1 MGIKKIL
8 SLSILAFLTVSCAS
22 TTEPESVEEVYV
34 PTFKTLSHKGFTLVV
49 PDDTGWNVAN
59 ESEYRVEL
67 AKRDEASSDVY
78 TIQALLVRLP
88 SFETDEDF
96 KAYVEKSMDQID
108 QKTQAT
114 LLEQGSN
121 FIPYNENQ
129 CVQINRKTEKSAAE
143 GAEPVLL
150 DMVNFTCRHPLRED
164 AGVYLAYA
172 KRMQPGAEAEDLV
185 PQALNL
191 FYNLEFTEL

>member
-8 SLSILAFLTVSCAS
+8 LLSILAFLTVSCAS
-22 TTEPESVEEVYV
+22 TSEPESVEEVYV
-34 PTFKTLSHKGFTLVV
+34 PTYQTLSHKGFTLVV
-49 PDDTGWNVAN
+49 PDDAGWDVAN
-59 ESEYRVEL
+59 ESEYKVEL

-96 KAYVEKSMDQID
+96 KAYVEKSMDAID
-108 QKTQAT
+108 QKTDST
-114 LLEQGSN
+114 VIEQGSN

-129 CVQINRKTEKSAAE
+129 CIQINRKTEKSADE
-143 GAEPVLL
+143 GAVL
-150 DMVNFTCRHPLRED
+150 DMVNFTCRHPLHED

-172 KRMQPGAEAEDLV
+172 KRTQPGAEVEDLV

>member
-49 PDDTGWNVAN
+49 PDDKGWNVAN
-59 ESEYRVEL
+59 ESDYKVEL
-67 AKRDEASSDVY
+67 AKHDEASSDVY

-88 SFETDEDF
+88 SFESDEDF
-96 KAYVEKSMDQID
+96 KAYVEKSMDSID
-108 QKTQAT
+108 QKTESS
-114 LLEQGSN
+114 LIEQGSN
-121 FIPYNENQ
+121 FIPYNDNQ
-129 CVQINRKTEKSAAE
+129 CVQINRKTEKSAEE
-143 GAEPVLL
+143 GVVL

-172 KRMQPGAEAEDLV
+172 KRTQQGAEAEDLV

-191 FYNLEFTEL
+191 FYNLEFTELEL

>member
-22 TTEPESVEEVYV
+22 TSEPETVEQVYV
-34 PTFKTLSHKGFTLVV
+34 PSFKTLSHKGFTLVV
-49 PDDTGWNVAN
+49 PDDAGWNVAKD
-59 ESEYRVEL
+59 SEYKVEL
-67 AKRDEASSDVY
+67 AKHDDASSDVY

-88 SFETDEDF
+88 AFESDDDF
-96 KAYVEKSMDQID
+96 KAYVEKSMNTID
-108 QKTQAT
+108 QKTEST
-114 LLEQGSN
+114 VIEQGTN
-121 FIPYNENQ
+121 FIPYNDNQ
-129 CVQINRKTEKSAAE
+129 CVQINRKTEKTAAE
-143 GAEPVLL
+143 GGAPVVL

-172 KRMQPGAEAEDLV
+172 KRTQEGAEVEDLV

-191 FYNLEFTEL
+191 FYNLEFTDI